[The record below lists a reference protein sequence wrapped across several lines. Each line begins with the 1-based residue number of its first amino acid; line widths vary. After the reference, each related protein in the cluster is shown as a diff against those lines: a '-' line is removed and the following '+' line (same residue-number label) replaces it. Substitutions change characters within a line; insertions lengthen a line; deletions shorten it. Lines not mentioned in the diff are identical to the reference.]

1 MSIRKLNR
9 ISKAIAT
16 IIMTI
21 IIFAFL
27 HSETGLFNF
36 DKGNH
41 STHDYCQIVKNT
53 NTHSQILRDNLP
65 KLELN
70 KDICIHCIDDVKGD
84 DVITSLAISDEHQL
98 FKQSTEVYLFNN
110 TFLI

>member
-1 MSIRKLNR
+1 MSICKLNR

-70 KDICIHCIDDVKGD
+70 KDICIRCFDEIEAQETQTSFERADYNLKA
-84 DVITSLAISDEHQL
+84 ITSTDL
-98 FKQSTEVYLFNN
+98 YLFNN